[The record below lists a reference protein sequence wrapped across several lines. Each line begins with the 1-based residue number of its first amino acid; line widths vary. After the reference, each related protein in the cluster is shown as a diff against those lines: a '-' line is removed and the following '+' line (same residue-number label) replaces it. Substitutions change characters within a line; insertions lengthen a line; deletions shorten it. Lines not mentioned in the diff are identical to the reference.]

1 MQRERRDVNRAGE
14 KEGRIGQSNRREG
27 QYDWKK
33 KSKEK
38 IEICTSFVRLHG

>member
-14 KEGRIGQSNRREG
+14 KGGKDWTVREG

-38 IEICTSFVRLHG
+38 IEICTTFVRLHG